1 MKAQE
6 RAGKRTR
13 LSSQNAAA
21 TAEELSDRLQRR
33 RDLLEKERQ
42 ISALPPVVRGGA
54 IVIPGGLVQRL
65 RGEVTPVQD
74 PDVLHRQE
82 IERLAMQAVEEAE
95 KELGRIPR
103 DVSAERGIGYDIES
117 KDPETGSLYF
127 IEVKGK

>member
-95 KELGRIPR
+95 KRYAQKLW
-103 DVSAERGIGYDIES
+103 IEEFLRHAVYLPN
-117 KDPETGSLYF
+117 K
-127 IEVKGK
+127 